1 MIEWNYK
8 KHAHPLISY
17 NFRIID
23 DPALLIVTADN
34 IKFELKIKNSEGGL
48 ISAEIKDD
56 LTEGPWVFCLCGAT
70 KRGKS
75 RSRTHF
81 ESCNYNLERLV
92 YMKLISR
99 SVQLIRLKYRLHTRV
114 EASRTRAGSAE
125 SDIQHR
131 TNCVCDY

>member
-1 MIEWNYK
+1 MELLK
-8 KHAHPLISY
+8 TCPSFKCY
-17 NFRIID
+17 NFRIVD

-81 ESCNYNLERLV
+81 
-92 YMKLISR
+92 SR
-99 SVQLIRLKYRLHTRV
+99 I
-114 EASRTRAGSAE
+114 
-125 SDIQHR
+125 I
-131 TNCVCDY
+131 TNRKS

>member
-1 MIEWNYK
+1 MIEWNYENLPT
-8 KHAHPLISY
+8 PLKSF

-34 IKFELKIKNSEGGL
+34 IKFDLKIKNSEGGL

-75 RSRTHF
+75 RSRTH
-81 ESCNYNLERLV
+81 L
-92 YMKLISR
+92 
-99 SVQLIRLKYRLHTRV
+99 SVVIIIWK
-114 EASRTRAGSAE
+114 G
-125 SDIQHR
+125 
-131 TNCVCDY
+131 

>member
-1 MIEWNYK
+1 M
-8 KHAHPLISY
+8 
-17 NFRIID
+17 
-23 DPALLIVTADN
+23 TADN

-81 ESCNYNLERLV
+81 HSYSKKLGRLIN
-92 YMKLISR
+92 MELIIR
-99 SVQLIRLKYRLHTRV
+99 SVQFIRLKYRVHTRV
-114 EASRTRAGSAE
+114 EASGTRAGSAE
-125 SDIQHR
+125 SDIQQR
-131 TNCVCDY
+131 ANRVCDYQQEQR

>member
-1 MIEWNYK
+1 MK
-8 KHAHPLISY
+8 TCPPLKCY

-34 IKFELKIKNSEGGL
+34 IKFELKIKNNEGGL

-75 RSRTHF
+75 RSSTHF
-81 ESCNYNLERLV
+81 DSYNYKLEGLI
-92 YMKLISR
+92 YMELISR
-99 SVQLIRLKYRLHTRV
+99 SVQFIRLKYRLHTRV

-125 SDIQHR
+125 SDIPQR
-131 TNCVCDY
+131 TNRVCDYQQEQR

>member
-1 MIEWNYK
+1 MKTYPHLK
-8 KHAHPLISY
+8 CY

-34 IKFELKIKNSEGGL
+34 IKFELKIKNNEGGL

-75 RSRTHF
+75 RSST
-81 ESCNYNLERLV
+81 
-92 YMKLISR
+92 
-99 SVQLIRLKYRLHTRV
+99 QLSFIIIMWK
-114 EASRTRAGSAE
+114 G
-125 SDIQHR
+125 
-131 TNCVCDY
+131 